1 MIELHIPTL
10 GILVCFTSLLSLI
23 TLCAILVINPRMLGI
38 REWCVANL
46 LNGGMFVLYTLVAS
60 GVAHADLMLLITNIL
75 RLAASSLILAG
86 GFFLRGFAT
95 PWPLRYWITL
105 LPFFLVIPWLTHEP
119 IAIRDII
126 PDAYNVFTFL
136 GLAVVL
142 LWRTESRGEFLANLL
157 PAIFCVFS
165 AIAMSARLVVTQT
178 GDPALLTS
186 LEFAALPFVV
196 MLISTFG
203 WTCGNIV
210 MCYYRLQQE
219 VAKMARQDALT
230 SLPNRRALEEHLERT
245 FADARRTGNPF
256 ALILIDLNRFK
267 QVNDKFG
274 HAAGDALLKEL
285 ASRLQQFVRDADMAG
300 RLGGDEFLLILPR
313 VRDAASGD
321 LMLSRLK
328 QHVEGKIS
336 VSGHP
341 LTLSISAGLA
351 LWPVEGDSVD
361 ALMTAADK
369 AMYRDKKRHHAR
381 DPLPPLS
388 SGNEQAI
395 LEV

>member
-60 GVAHADLMLLITNIL
+60 GSAHADLMLLITNIL

-105 LPFFLVIPWLTHEP
+105 LPFFFLIPWLTHES
-119 IAIRDII
+119 IAVRDII
-126 PDAYNVFTFL
+126 PDAYNVFTFW

-142 LWRTESRGEFLANLL
+142 LWRTESRGEFLANAL

-165 AIAMSARLVVTQT
+165 GIAMTARLLVTQT

-186 LEFAALPFVV
+186 FEFIALPFVV

-210 MCYYRLQQE
+210 MCYYRLQRE
-219 VAKMARQDALT
+219 VVKMARQDALT
-230 SLPNRRALEEHLERT
+230 SLPNRRALEEQMERT
-245 FADARRTGNPF
+245 FADAHRTGHPF
-256 ALILIDLNRFK
+256 ALVLIDLNRFK

-328 QHVEGKIS
+328 QHVEG
-336 VSGHP
+336 
-341 LTLSISAGLA
+341 
-351 LWPVEGDSVD
+351 
-361 ALMTAADK
+361 
-369 AMYRDKKRHHAR
+369 
-381 DPLPPLS
+381 
-388 SGNEQAI
+388 
-395 LEV
+395 